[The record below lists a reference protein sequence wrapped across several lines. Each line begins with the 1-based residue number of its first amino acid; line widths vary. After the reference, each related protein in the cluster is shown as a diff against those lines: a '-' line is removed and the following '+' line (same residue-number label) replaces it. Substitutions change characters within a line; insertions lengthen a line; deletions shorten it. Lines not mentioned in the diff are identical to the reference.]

1 MFSLRASLFAS
12 YISNSE
18 TKDSS
23 PALWNIGQQLTLLF
37 CVTYERFRRD
47 MADLGLVQPRVL
59 ELLDVVS
66 EYQH

>member
-23 PALWNIGQQLTLLF
+23 PALWNIGQ
-37 CVTYERFRRD
+37 
-47 MADLGLVQPRVL
+47 
-59 ELLDVVS
+59 
-66 EYQH
+66 

>member
-23 PALWNIGQQLTLLF
+23 PCLVEYRTIINCFILCILGEQLERYGRLW
-37 CVTYERFRRD
+37 RF
-47 MADLGLVQPRVL
+47 
-59 ELLDVVS
+59 
-66 EYQH
+66 